1 MKKTK
6 FCPSCNLKMRKVT
19 LKRATSSTT
28 PDGSSFGMFTD
39 FTPIKLGGNVVTSQK
54 VLQCPRCL
62 RQYPLEAAVVAK
74 SYAAN
79 AAASV
84 VADKQ
89 NKKEQKKKDRGLK
102 VVLGILAVLLVLA
115 IIAGPALY
123 LWYASGY
130 MPSAVLGFLTK
141 LF

>member
-1 MKKTK
+1 MKKMK

-79 AAASV
+79 ATASAA
-84 VADKQ
+84 AEKA
-89 NKKEQKKKDRGLK
+89 NKKAKKRKNRGLK
-102 VVLGILAVLLVLA
+102 GVLGILAVLLVLA